1 MNNENDQQNGTQG
14 TGPRDGGFSDGQ
26 TEQVS
31 SGGAATGTDSF
42 GQDQRS
48 SEGEPGR
55 ARADSTGGQTE
66 AQNSDV
72 PDPGESDSRV

>member
-1 MNNENDQQNGTQG
+1 MANENDQQNG
-14 TGPRDGGFSDGQ
+14 PRDGGSSDGQ

-31 SGGAATGTDSF
+31 SGGAGTGPDSF

-55 ARADSTGGQTE
+55 SRADSTGGQTE
-66 AQNSDV
+66 AQTSDV
-72 PDPGESDSRV
+72 ADPGESDSRV